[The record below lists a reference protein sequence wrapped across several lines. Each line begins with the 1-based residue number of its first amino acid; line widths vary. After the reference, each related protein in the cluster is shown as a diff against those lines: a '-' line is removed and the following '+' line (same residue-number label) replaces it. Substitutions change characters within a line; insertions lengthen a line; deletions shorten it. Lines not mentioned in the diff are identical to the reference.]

1 MADRAA
7 PTTVTRRDLLKL
19 GGAAV
24 AAEAVLPLL
33 DCGAAE
39 AQTPKRGGI
48 FRIRGED
55 ATTGFDP
62 HLSANHHRIATNLSF
77 THSRLVKVRAG
88 ASVVPGTLP
97 IEPDLAES
105 WIQPSDRTYVF
116 KLRKGVRWHSKAP
129 VNGRELTADDVKYT
143 YERFLTVKGN
153 PSRSMLGLV
162 EKIDALDRYTV
173 RFALSEPFGWFLDY
187 LATTV
192 MWVVAP
198 EAVERFGDLRRAE
211 ACIGTG
217 PWMLE
222 RYEPNVRLTF
232 VRNPNYFLPG
242 LPYTDGIEVTIDE
255 DPSSRLAAWLA
266 GRYDFAPEYGQ
277 CVRRLDLDVARRR
290 KPALKTQ
297 DFIVLFGG
305 ITMMKLDREPF
316 RDVRVRRALAL
327 ASNWKEGLETNA
339 WSLGNGA
346 PNPTIPAALREWTIP
361 ITQLTPEGRR
371 LYDQDLSEAKR
382 LLAQAGFPTGLKVP
396 LDATLGWSPDYVD
409 LLQVVMRNW
418 KEAGIETELRG
429 KEFGAFMASAI
440 YGKFEKLAHSL
451 RGGTPIA
458 DLSLYNFHV
467 PGEALNSSG
476 VDDPRLTDMIRLQRR
491 MLDPVKR
498 REIVYDIQRYLAEQ
512 VYYHYDP
519 SVSTVAAWEPYVKN
533 FAPNLGHDYGGRL
546 MVAWLDR

>member
-7 PTTVTRRDLLKL
+7 PTTITRRDLLKL

-24 AAEAVLPLL
+24 AAEAVLPVL

>member
-7 PTTVTRRDLLKL
+7 PTTITRRDLLKL

-24 AAEAVLPLL
+24 AAEAVLPVL

-242 LPYTDGIEVTIDE
+242 LPYTDGIEVTVDE

-371 LYDQDLSEAKR
+371 LYDQDLSAAKR